1 MMYADC
7 VELRQ
12 RLGRKIFNEIYNCT
26 DADTPVA
33 AESDIAAASAEVEGS
48 LAARYQLPIAGFR
61 SAALLKD
68 WVLTL
73 AEERAYARAAGAN
86 YAEKIKSRVEQV
98 RKYLEKIQQDLF
110 KLPDAAEKQDSVSRI
125 AIRHGDTALFG
136 RNNMKDF

>member
-1 MMYADC
+1 MYANC

-26 DADTPVA
+26 DADTPET
-33 AESDIAAASAEVEGS
+33 AESDIAAAAAEVDGS
-48 LAARYQLPIAGFR
+48 LAARYQLPIANIR
-61 SAALLKD
+61 STALLKD

-110 KLPDAAEKQDSVSRI
+110 KLPDAAEKRDSSSRI
-125 AIRHGDTALFG
+125 ALHHGETALFG